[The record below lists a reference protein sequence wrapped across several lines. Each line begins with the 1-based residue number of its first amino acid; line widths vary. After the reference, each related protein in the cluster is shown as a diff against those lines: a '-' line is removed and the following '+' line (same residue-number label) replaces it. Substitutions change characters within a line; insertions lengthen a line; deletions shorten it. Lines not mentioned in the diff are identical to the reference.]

1 MDEVQ
6 VAINETRIDSE
17 DLILLN
23 YCIDLLLDPTLP
35 TEQFDIN
42 NYIPALPKKDSS
54 IKKIPEITAKK
65 QFDQSCDILAAA
77 ISESQIDM
85 DDFSAFEKISKRDET
100 ATDPNFQL
108 TPGRDISENLTLS
121 DTQNTS
127 LNPGENQVDYPTNKE
142 SLKENEKPI
151 STLGLIEN
159 ATLEQKNTK
168 FICTF
173 CNRAFLAKGSLKRHI
188 KSVHEGKRP
197 QKCNKCELRFVKMT
211 DLNRHLESVH
221 EKKKPF
227 QCEICDYSCSLKFNL
242 KRHFQLVHEK
252 TKLFK
257 CDICDYTCY
266 QKSDLK
272 RHLESVHVKKKPFRC
287 DICDYRCSQK
297 VDLKKHLDSVHQ
309 KKKPFKCNICDHNF
323 SQKSNMKIHLESV
336 HVKKKPLKCS
346 IFDTGNSSKQKLK
359 KHISVIHEVM

>member
-108 TPGRDISENLTLS
+108 TPGRDISENTS

-127 LNPGENQVDYPTNKE
+127 LNQGENQVDYPTNKE

-159 ATLEQKNTK
+159 ATLEQKK
-168 FICTF
+168 
-173 CNRAFLAKGSLKRHI
+173 
-188 KSVHEGKRP
+188 
-197 QKCNKCELRFVKMT
+197 
-211 DLNRHLESVH
+211 
-221 EKKKPF
+221 
-227 QCEICDYSCSLKFNL
+227 Y
-242 KRHFQLVHEK
+242 
-252 TKLFK
+252 
-257 CDICDYTCY
+257 
-266 QKSDLK
+266 
-272 RHLESVHVKKKPFRC
+272 
-287 DICDYRCSQK
+287 
-297 VDLKKHLDSVHQ
+297 
-309 KKKPFKCNICDHNF
+309 
-323 SQKSNMKIHLESV
+323 KIHLHILQSGIFSKGFI
-336 HVKKKPLKCS
+336 KKA
-346 IFDTGNSSKQKLK
+346 
-359 KHISVIHEVM
+359 H